1 LPILAGLALV
11 MLFIAVTVSRATRR
25 RQG

>member
-11 MLFIAVTVSRATRR
+11 MLFIAVTVSRAMRR
-25 RQG
+25 GQE